1 MKSFFANKLNYL
13 ILLALVLT
21 LGAAGFLGY
30 NLLNSVKDVTV
41 PDFLGKNKEEVFEWC
56 GQLDE
61 KYSCEIV
68 YEGSKSVEKDIVFQ
82 QSLNAGSKL
91 TDKITIR
98 ISSELITPIA
108 LPQLYEAQR
117 SSIEDWAG
125 KNGIDNL
132 TFIEEFSDTVN
143 KGIVIRME
151 PMEAIYHDTPVTVY
165 ISKGKEISADDPIEV
180 KYGEYSNL
188 SVAAFESQVKGL
200 GLVPNHNTAK
210 DSASTSVAKGNIVWH
225 GSGTYK
231 SGETINYGVCIE
243 ESKSASDIVVKS
255 GAYVGYT
262 EDNFKSKAKELG
274 LSANHKTAKDDY
286 SDSIAKGSIIWHGS
300 GTYEKNETF
309 NYGLSLGNKDG
320 SSSSD
325 IIVSSGAYVGY
336 TEENFKAKAK
346 ELGLSA
352 NHNVAKDAYSDSI
365 AKGSIVWH
373 GSGTYVKNETFNYGL
388 SLGKEGSSTPATVY
402 VSAGT
407 YVGKTVE
414 EFQKAAV
421 ALGLI
426 PTHKTS
432 LDDYSDTVAKG
443 NVVWHGSGTYNT
455 NDSSDPFNYG
465 VSLGKSDGSSGSA
478 SSDEIVITNGAY
490 VGYTEENFIKK
501 ATELGLKATHV
512 SSRDAYSD
520 TIAKGSIVTHGY
532 GVYEKNEAFN
542 YGLSLGKENVPAT
555 VTVSAGTYVGKS
567 ETDFQKAA
575 VALGLIPTHKTSK
588 DAYSDTVAKGNIV
601 WHGSGTYNT
610 NDPNDPF
617 NYGLSLGKSDG
628 SSGSASADEIVVTN
642 GAYVGYTEDNF
653 IKKATE
659 LGLKA
664 THVSSRDAYS
674 DTIAKGSV
682 VTHGYGVYEKNEA
695 FNYGLSLGKK
705 ADSSIYVSSGAY
717 IGKSE
722 SEFLTIGKNLGLSP
736 NHSSSRDAYS
746 DTVAKGYIVW
756 HGSGTY
762 TSGETFNYGL
772 SLGKSDTKVTVADKS
787 GSSESEF
794 KSYIEGLGLVLGTRS
809 TAYSDSVKEGY
820 LISND
825 TGSYSKGSKV
835 NYKVSLGKQEEAT
848 GNIMRPERYQVGST
862 YDETKTKMQSY
873 LSVFY
878 KVEYYGVTSE
888 RGVGQLERIEVGEY
902 GSSYSAGSY
911 PVSTPIKVYIVN
923 KQSN

>member
-1 MKSFFANKLNYL
+1 MKSFFANKINYL
-13 ILLALVLT
+13 IILALVLT

-30 NLLNSVKDVTV
+30 NLLNSVKEVTV
-41 PDFLGKNKEEVFEWC
+41 PDFLGKKKEEVFEWC
-56 GQLDE
+56 GQLDDR
-61 KYSCEIV
+61 YSCEIV
-68 YEGSKSVEKDIVFQ
+68 YEGSRSVEKDIVFQ

-98 ISSELITPIA
+98 ISSELISPIE

-117 SSIEDWAG
+117 SSIEDWAN
-125 KNGIDNL
+125 KNGIENIS
-132 TFIEEFSDTVN
+132 FVEEFSDTVS

-151 PMEAIYHDTPVTVY
+151 PMESIYSDTPVTVY
-165 ISKGKEISADDPIEV
+165 ISKGKENAANEPIEV
-180 KYGEYSNL
+180 KYGEYVNL

-200 GLVPNHNTAK
+200 GLVPNHNTSK
-210 DSASTSVAKGNIVWH
+210 DASSTTVSKGNIVWH
-225 GSGTYK
+225 GSGTYTY
-231 SGETINYGVCIE
+231 GETINYGVCTD
-243 ESKSASDIVVKS
+243 ESKSSADIVVKAGSYVGYTEENFKKKATELGLEAKHSTSRDAYSDSIAKGSIVWHGSGTYEKNEAFNYGLSLGKEDGSSSSDIVVKS

-262 EDNFKSKAKELG
+262 EENFKSKANELG
-274 LSANHKTAKDDY
+274 LKANHKA
-286 SDSIAKGSIIWHGS
+286 
-300 GTYEKNETF
+300 E
-309 NYGLSLGNKDG
+309 
-320 SSSSD
+320 
-325 IIVSSGAYVGY
+325 
-336 TEENFKAKAK
+336 
-346 ELGLSA
+346 
-352 NHNVAKDAYSDSI
+352 KDAYSDSI

-432 LDDYSDTVAKG
+432 LDEYSDTIAKG
-443 NVVWHGSGTYNT
+443 NIVWHGSGTYNT

-478 SSDEIVITNGAY
+478 TDDEIVITNGAY
-490 VGYTEENFIKK
+490 VGYTEENFKKK
-501 ATELGLKATHV
+501 ATELGLKATHID
-512 SSRDAYSD
+512 SRDAYSD
-520 TIAKGSIVTHGY
+520 TIAKGSVVTHGY

-542 YGLSLGKENVPAT
+542 YGLSLGKKSVPST
-555 VTVSAGTYVGKS
+555 VDISAGTYVGKS
-567 ETDFQKAA
+567 EEEFQKAA

-588 DAYSDTVAKGNIV
+588 DAYSDTIAKGNIV

-610 NDPNDPF
+610 NDSSDPF

-628 SSGSASADEIVVTN
+628 SSGSATDDEIVVTN
-642 GAYVGYTEDNF
+642 GAYVGYTEENF
-653 IKKATE
+653 KKKATE

-705 ADSSIYVSSGAY
+705 ADSSIYVSSGTY
-717 IGKSE
+717 VGKSE
-722 SEFLTIGKNLGLSP
+722 SEFITAGKNLGLTP
-736 NHSSSRDAYS
+736 THSSARDAYS
-746 DTVAKGYIVW
+746 DTVAKGYVVW
-756 HGSGTY
+756 HGSGTF
-762 TSGETFNYGL
+762 TPGEAFNYGL
-772 SLGKSDTKVTVADKS
+772 SLGKQAEET
-787 GSSESEF
+787 G
-794 KSYIEGLGLVLGTRS
+794 YIMAPG
-809 TAYSDSVKEGY
+809 
-820 LISND
+820 
-825 TGSYSKGSKV
+825 
-835 NYKVSLGKQEEAT
+835 
-848 GNIMRPERYQVGST
+848 RYDVGST
-862 YDETKTKMQSY
+862 YDQTKEMMEKK

-878 KVEYYGVTSE
+878 KVEYIGVSSD
-888 RGVGQLERIEVGEY
+888 RAVGQLEKIEVGEY
-902 GSSYSAGSY
+902 GASYSAGYY

>member
-108 LPQLYEAQR
+108 LPQLYEAKR
-117 SSIEDWAG
+117 SSIEDWAS

-143 KGIVIRME
+143 KGTVIRME

-188 SVAAFESQVKGL
+188 TVSAFESQVKGL

-210 DSASTSVAKGNIVWH
+210 DAASTSVAKGNIVWH

-243 ESKSASDIVVKS
+243 ESKSASDIVVK
-255 GAYVGYT
+255 
-262 EDNFKSKAKELG
+262 
-274 LSANHKTAKDDY
+274 
-286 SDSIAKGSIIWHGS
+286 
-300 GTYEKNETF
+300 
-309 NYGLSLGNKDG
+309 
-320 SSSSD
+320 
-325 IIVSSGAYVGY
+325 SGAYVGY

-432 LDDYSDTVAKG
+432 LDDYSDSVAKG

-682 VTHGYGVYEKNEA
+682 VTHGYGVYEKNEV

-772 SLGKSDTKVTVADKS
+772 SLGKSDTKVTVTDKS

-835 NYKVSLGKQEEAT
+835 NYKVSLGKQEEVT